1 MIVDASAL
9 TAILAGEPDAA
20 ALVTRLEQA
29 RQRLISPLA
38 VWETTVALARI
49 LDLPLRDAQQAV
61 RDYLSL
67 ASIQVVTVPPETA
80 DGAIEAFDRFGKGR
94 HPAGLNFGDCFAYAC
109 ARTYRM
115 PLLFKGNDF
124 PLTDVTAA

>member
-1 MIVDASAL
+1 MVVDASAL

-20 ALVTRLEQA
+20 TLVARLQQGQ
-29 RQRLISPLA
+29 QRLTSPMA

-61 RDYLSL
+61 QDYLAL
-67 ASIQVVTVPPETA
+67 ASIQVVAVPPEA
-80 DGAIEAFDRFGKGR
+80 AEGAIEAFDRFGKGR

-109 ARTYRM
+109 ARAYRM

-124 PLTDVTAA
+124 PMTDITAA